1 MAATTSAV
9 RVQNDLRSR
18 LADARARTDQLFA
31 MVRPEAMYERPVRER
46 HRLIFYL
53 GHVEAFDWNLL
64 SGRAFGLPSFH
75 KIFDDLFAFGID
87 PVGGGLPTDVPSDW
101 PQRPEI
107 DAYRFEVRRH
117 LDSAIDNALR
127 HPSDADPSLRTLL
140 Q

>member
-53 GHVEAFDWNLL
+53 GHVEAFECNLL
-64 SGRAFGLPSFH
+64 SGRAVGLPSFH
-75 KIFDDLFAFGID
+75 KILDDLFAFGID
-87 PVGGGLPTDVPSDW
+87 PVGGTVEL
-101 PQRPEI
+101 
-107 DAYRFEVRRH
+107 RFAR
-117 LDSAIDNALR
+117 
-127 HPSDADPSLRTLL
+127 
-140 Q
+140 